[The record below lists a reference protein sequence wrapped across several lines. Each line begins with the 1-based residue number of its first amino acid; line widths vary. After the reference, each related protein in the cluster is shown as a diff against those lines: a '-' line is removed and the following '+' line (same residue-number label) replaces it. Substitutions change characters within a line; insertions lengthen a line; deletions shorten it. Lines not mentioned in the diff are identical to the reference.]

1 MKIGIVLRDLHHDEA
16 ELAKAFARL
25 ADEHHVDHEIQHLG
39 YDLADWSMRH
49 VREIAS
55 IATQF
60 GENLEPAPDGTP
72 ALVDQARRW
81 ASERVGRAKDAEL
94 VMVRDLKGVY
104 LRASGVLTDWE
115 MVGQAAQAIVHD
127 ELVELATRC
136 QAETKRQM
144 TWANAKI
151 KEVSTQAL
159 VV

>member
-1 MKIGIVLRDLHHDEA
+1 MKIGIVLRDLHQDET
-16 ELAKAFARL
+16 ELARTLMQL

-39 YDLADWSMRH
+39 YDLADWSLRH
-49 VREIAS
+49 VREIARV
-55 IATQF
+55 AEQF

-72 ALVDQARRW
+72 PLVDRAWRW
-81 ASERVGRAKDAEL
+81 ASERTGRSKDAEL
-94 VMVRDLKGVY
+94 VMVRDLKDVY

-115 MVGQAAQAIVHD
+115 MVGQAAQAMVHD